1 MPSNTL
7 KGAAA
12 TRTIQELIWANI
24 QDLPKESIQEVLTF
38 IVFVRAKSLHPEMLT
53 SPERDLLRYE
63 LSTLDARE
71 NQHLELEFADY
82 QALYPHE

>member
-7 KGAAA
+7 QGAAT

-38 IVFVRAKSLHPEMLT
+38 IVFIRAKSFHPEMLA

-63 LSTLDARE
+63 LSVLDAQEKR
-71 NQHLELEFADY
+71 HLELEFADY